1 MADGNLASSARDLP
15 PKVTRIAT
23 AALNGFTASLVRTS
37 AGVYDDGV
45 WPEHRV
51 ILHSGRE
58 PVGADCRCDDMRLR
72 RLQVFGDFDVQPAG
86 APGRWEDDGPAEVM
100 VFRIAPAFLRT
111 TAEGLEMASDRAELI
126 PRLQARDDQVEHIAL
141 AFKAEMQSGDPLS
154 RLYGESLAMALASRL
169 LQRYGAPAKPT
180 AHGLSRRQQRR
191 VFDHVETYLD
201 TDLSLAE
208 LAGVA
213 GVSVSHF
220 TVLFRRSVGMSVH
233 RYVIQQR
240 VMRARAMLLEGSLS
254 IAQVALET
262 GFAHQSH
269 LARCMRRI
277 VGLTPA
283 EVARCR

>member
-1 MADGNLASSARDLP
+1 MADGNLASKTQDLP
-15 PKVTRIAT
+15 PKVTRVAT
-23 AALNGFTASLVRTS
+23 AALNGFTASLVRTA
-37 AGVYDDGV
+37 AGVYDQGG

-51 ILHSGRE
+51 ILHTARE

-86 APGRWEDDGPAEVM
+86 VPGRWEDDGPAEVL
-100 VFRIAPAFLRT
+100 VFRIAPAFLRS
-111 TAEGLEMASDRAELI
+111 TAEGLEMDAARAELT
-126 PRLQARDDQVEHIAL
+126 PRLQTRDDQLEHIAL
-141 AFKAEMQSGDPLS
+141 AFKAEMEGREPLS
-154 RLYGESLAMALASRL
+154 RLYGESLAVAFASRL
-169 LQRYGAPAKPT
+169 LQRYGAAPKPVG
-180 AHGLSRRQQRR
+180 HGLSRRQQRR

-201 TDLSLAE
+201 ADLSLAE
-208 LAGVA
+208 LASVA

-220 TVLFRRSVGMSVH
+220 TVLFRRSMGMSVH
-233 RYVIQQR
+233 RSVIQQR
-240 VMRARAMLLEGSLS
+240 VMRARAMLLAGDMP

-277 VGLTPA
+277 VGVTPA